1 MPYPDHLKYNSIPY
15 IRSYETRLFLKWQ
28 SAILTDASSTVSKQY
43 RSFQTALIKEI
54 SRLAASIGAR
64 MISHS
69 KGHYYTSCFIERNGQ
84 FVYINHSSGLSRIAS
99 GVRIELDSILI
110 RTATDD
116 KDFTGSINNYCDIN
130 GLQSF
135 MDRLLK

>member
-1 MPYPDHLKYNSIPY
+1 MKQDF
-15 IRSYETRLFLKWQ
+15 FLKWQ
-28 SAILTDASSTVSKQY
+28 SAILTDAGSTVSKQY

-54 SRLAASIGAR
+54 SRLAASIGAK
-64 MISHS
+64 MISYS

-110 RTATDD
+110 RTATDE
-116 KDFTGSINNYCDIN
+116 KDFTGGINNYCDIN

>member
-1 MPYPDHLKYNSIPY
+1 
-15 IRSYETRLFLKWQ
+15 
-28 SAILTDASSTVSKQY
+28 
-43 RSFQTALIKEI
+43 
-54 SRLAASIGAR
+54 

-110 RTATDD
+110 RTAADD
-116 KDFTGSINNYCDIN
+116 KDFTGGINNYCDIN

>member
-1 MPYPDHLKYNSIPY
+1 
-15 IRSYETRLFLKWQ
+15 
-28 SAILTDASSTVSKQY
+28 
-43 RSFQTALIKEI
+43 
-54 SRLAASIGAR
+54 
-64 MISHS
+64 MISHA

-99 GVRIELDSILI
+99 GVQIELNSILI
-110 RTATDD
+110 RTAIDD
-116 KDFTGSINNYCDIN
+116 KDFTGGNNNYCDIN

>member
-1 MPYPDHLKYNSIPY
+1 MKQDF
-15 IRSYETRLFLKWQ
+15 FLKWQ
-28 SAILTDASSTVSKQY
+28 SAILTDAGSTVSKQY

-54 SRLAASIGAR
+54 SRLAASIGAK
-64 MISHS
+64 MISYS

-84 FVYINHSSGLSRIAS
+84 FVHINHSSGLSRIAS

-110 RTATDD
+110 RTATDE
-116 KDFTGSINNYCDIN
+116 KDFTGGINNYCDIN